1 MRIILASNNQHKVD
15 EFKKVLFPLGYNV
28 ISLKEAQIE
37 VEPDENGKTFKENAL
52 TKCLAVSKYTNDI
65 ILSDDSGLEIHALN
79 NFPGIYSAR
88 FMEGHPYTDKFI
100 AINEKLNGKD
110 DKSANFN
117 CTLCLYNFEK
127 NPIYFEGK
135 CEGLIIDKPR
145 GNNGFGYDP
154 IFYFPLLGKTFA
166 ELSPEEKNSYSHRGE
181 AIKLLVKYL
190 KEKNFSK
197 NYKKL

>member
-52 TKCLAVSKYTNDI
+52 IKCLAVSKYTKDI

-117 CTLCLYNFEK
+117 CTL
-127 NPIYFEGK
+127 
-135 CEGLIIDKPR
+135 
-145 GNNGFGYDP
+145 
-154 IFYFPLLGKTFA
+154 
-166 ELSPEEKNSYSHRGE
+166 
-181 AIKLLVKYL
+181 
-190 KEKNFSK
+190 
-197 NYKKL
+197 